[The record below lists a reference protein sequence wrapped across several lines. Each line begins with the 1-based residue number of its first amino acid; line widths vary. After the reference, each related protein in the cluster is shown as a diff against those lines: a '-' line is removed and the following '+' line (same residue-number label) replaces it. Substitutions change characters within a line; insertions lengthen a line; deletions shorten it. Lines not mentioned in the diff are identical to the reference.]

1 MLQIRLLIMSLVLFT
16 VTISS
21 PAFGQTSLNSITVT
35 TDKTSYS
42 DGNTILISGKVS
54 EQLNVPISIIIK
66 DTSQHVVF
74 IGQVNPNPDNTYSTQ
89 AVAGGSLWTSAGT
102 YEIDVTYASSD
113 RTAKAIFDFTPSEQQ
128 VTSGNQTNATQAI
141 PEFGPLSISIF
152 AISALA
158 VISYSRIRLLF
169 KI

>member
-1 MLQIRLLIMSLVLFT
+1 MLQIRLLIMSLVLCA
-16 VTISS
+16 VIISS

-89 AVAGGSLWTSAGT
+89 AVAGGSLWTSGT

-113 RTAKAIFDFTPSEQQ
+113 RTAKAIFDFTPSEQH
-128 VTSGNQTNATQAI
+128 VPSGNQTNATQAI
-141 PEFGPLSISIF
+141 PEFGPLAISIF

-158 VISYSRIRLLF
+158 VISYSRIKPLF